1 MCSVSVK
8 FILDCFMDGQLG
20 FSGENS
26 LVPRLLELFIGLGSP
41 GSLTDESEMKSK
53 TPLKVWNKSCFR
65 F

>member
-1 MCSVSVK
+1 MCSVSVM

-26 LVPRLLELFIGLGSP
+26 LVPCLLELFGLGSP
-41 GSLTDESEMKSK
+41 GSLTDGSEMKSK
-53 TPLKVWNKSCFR
+53 TPLKVWNKSCFH